1 MRRSLPSTPR
11 RSRWALRRVV
21 ESILFYLA
29 VAIGLV
35 LSIFPVFWVVLTSF
49 RPMVDIFRF
58 RPQWI
63 PQTLNFDNYAAVF
76 KSIALTDYLRNTLVV
91 SLSVTLICLLIGS
104 LAGYALARFR
114 FRGSSLTQSVF
125 LVARMLPYITALVPL
140 FLIVAALRMLDTYT
154 ALIAIHV
161 AFKLPITIWLMQAY
175 ISTIPIEL
183 EEAAKLDGC
192 SVFQV
197 LTRITGPLIVP
208 GFAGAGIIA
217 FLFTWNDLLIAL
229 VIASTRRTQPMAVGL
244 TNFFLEHGIDWGPMS
259 AAAVIM
265 LLPALAF
272 AFFAQ
277 RYLIQGLTAGGMKG

>member
-1 MRRSLPSTPR
+1 MRRSPASTRR
-11 RSRWALRRVV
+11 RSQWAPRRVV

-35 LSIFPVFWVVLTSF
+35 LSIFPVFWLVLTSF

-76 KSIALTDYLRNTLVV
+76 RSIALTDYLRNTLVV
-91 SLSVTLICLLIGS
+91 SLSVTLVCLLIGS

-114 FRGSSLTQSVF
+114 FRGSNLTQSVF

-140 FLIVAALRMLDTYT
+140 FLIVAALRLLDTYT

-229 VIASTRRTQPMAVGL
+229 VIATTRRTQPMAVGL

>member
-1 MRRSLPSTPR
+1 MRRAFAPSKL
-11 RSRWALRRVV
+11 RSPWVVRRVI
-21 ESILFYLA
+21 ESLLFYLA
-29 VAIGLV
+29 VAVGLL

-63 PQTLNFDNYAAVF
+63 PQTLNLDNYAAVF
-76 KSIALTDYLRNTLVV
+76 RSIALTDYLLNTLIV
-91 SLSVTLICLLIGS
+91 SLSVTFVCLLIGS

-114 FRGSSLTQSVF
+114 FRGSNLVQSIF
-125 LVARMLPYITALVPL
+125 LVGRMLPYITALVPL
-140 FLIVAALRMLDTYT
+140 FLIVAALRLLDTYF

-175 ISTIPIEL
+175 VSTIPVEL

>member
-1 MRRSLPSTPR
+1 MLRSPAASK
-11 RSRWALRRVV
+11 RWAIQRVV

-29 VAIGLV
+29 VGIGLF
-35 LSIFPVFWVVLTSF
+35 LSIFPVFWLILTSF

-63 PQTLNFDNYAAVF
+63 PQTLNLDNYAAVF
-76 KSIALTDYLRNTLVV
+76 RSIALGDYLRNTLVV
-91 SLSVTLICLLIGS
+91 SLSVTIVCLLIGS

-114 FRGSSLTQSVF
+114 FRGSNLTQSIF

-140 FLIVAALRMLDTYT
+140 FLIVAALRLLDTYF

-229 VIASTRRTQPMAVGL
+229 VIATTRRTQPMAVGL